1 MPEFE
6 KRPEVTIETM
16 GKVHN
21 PTGEGV
27 KAISSQV
34 KKKTAKLN
42 GNQNTD
48 TAELGSVHKA
58 NEHET
63 KVKEV
68 GSSRRNITRKKGGNE
83 LSFDN
88 KKKKQGGA
96 G

>member
-1 MPEFE
+1 ME
-6 KRPEVTIETM
+6 
-16 GKVHN
+16 
-21 PTGEGV
+21 
-27 KAISSQV
+27 V

-42 GNQNTD
+42 GHGATNL
-48 TAELGSVHKA
+48 EKMHKSS
-58 NEHET
+58 EHET

-83 LSFDN
+83 QHYDN